1 MRVYVHSLILLNIFM
16 TKMRELC
23 NYIIKQQSIQE
34 FLRKDFSFLFAD
46 IKGVSKEK
54 EADFLRICCTFAAL
68 NRYSIMSSMKKIPS
82 PLVSLFPIAFLVG
95 MLFATIRTFGS
106 DALSGGSQVS
116 LLTTTAVCIFIGMA
130 FYRIPWKDYELAI
143 TNNIAGVATAIII
156 LLIIGALSGSWM
168 ISGVVPTL
176 IYYGMQIIHPDF
188 FLASTCIICALV
200 SVMTGS
206 SWTTIATIG
215 IALLGIGKAQ
225 GFEEGW
231 IAGAIISGAYF
242 GDKISPLSDTTVLAS
257 SVTDTPLFTHIRY
270 MMITTVPSLI
280 ITIIIFTVMGFSFK
294 TNDTQQIAEFAAAL
308 NAKFTITPWLLIV
321 PVVTGILIA
330 RRVPSVI
337 TLFLSTML
345 AGIFAL
351 IFQPDLLCEIAGD
364 GNIFKGVMMTFYG
377 STSLH
382 TDSSMLTDLVATRGM
397 AGMMNTIW
405 LILCAMCFG
414 GAMTASGMLGSIT
427 SVFVRFMKN
436 RVSVVASTVCSGL
449 FLNLATADQYI
460 SIILTGNMFSNIYEK
475 KGYESRLLSR
485 TTEDSVTVTSV
496 LIPWNTCGMTQAT
509 ILSVPTLTYLP
520 YCFFNL
526 ISPLMS
532 IFIAAIGY
540 KIFKKPVNNPS

>member
-1 MRVYVHSLILLNIFM
+1 
-16 TKMRELC
+16 
-23 NYIIKQQSIQE
+23 
-34 FLRKDFSFLFAD
+34 
-46 IKGVSKEK
+46 
-54 EADFLRICCTFAAL
+54 
-68 NRYSIMSSMKKIPS
+68 MSSMKKIPS

-116 LLTTTAVCIFIGMA
+116 LLTTTAICIFIGMA
-130 FYRIPWKDYELAI
+130 FYRIPWKDYEIAI
-143 TNNIAGVATAIII
+143 TNNVAGVTTAIII
-156 LLIIGALSGSWM
+156 LLIIGALSGMWM

-176 IYYGMQIIHPDF
+176 IYYGIQIIHPDF
-188 FLASTCIICALV
+188 FLTSTCIICALV

-225 GFEEGW
+225 GFDEGW

-242 GDKISPLSDTTVLAS
+242 GDKISPLSDTTILAS
-257 SVTDTPLFTHIRY
+257 SVTDTPLFSHIRY
-270 MMITTVPSLI
+270 MMVTTIPSLI
-280 ITIIIFTVMGFSFK
+280 ITIIIFTVMGLTYE
-294 TNDTQQIAEFAAAL
+294 TNNTQQITEFAAAL
-308 NAKFTITPWLLIV
+308 STKFTITPWLLVV

-330 RRVPSVI
+330 RKVPSII

-345 AGIFAL
+345 AGLFAF
-351 IFQPDLLCEIAGD
+351 IFQPDLLREVAGSE
-364 GNIFKGVMMTFYG
+364 NIFKGFMMTLYG
-377 STSLH
+377 STSLQ
-382 TDSSMLTDLVATRGM
+382 TDSSMLTELVATRGM

-436 RVSVVASTVCSGL
+436 TVSMVASTVCSGL

-532 IFIAAIGY
+532 IFVAAIGY
-540 KIFKKPVNNPS
+540 KIFRKPVNNPS

>member
-1 MRVYVHSLILLNIFM
+1 
-16 TKMRELC
+16 
-23 NYIIKQQSIQE
+23 
-34 FLRKDFSFLFAD
+34 
-46 IKGVSKEK
+46 
-54 EADFLRICCTFAAL
+54 
-68 NRYSIMSSMKKIPS
+68 MSSMKKIPS
-82 PLVSLFPIAFLVG
+82 PLVSLFPIVFLVG

-116 LLTTTAVCIFIGMA
+116 LLTTTAICIFIGMA
-130 FYRIPWKDYELAI
+130 FYRIPWKDYEIAI
-143 TNNIAGVATAIII
+143 TNNVAGVTTAIII
-156 LLIIGALSGSWM
+156 LLIIGALSGMWM

-176 IYYGMQIIHPDF
+176 IYYGIQIIHPDF
-188 FLASTCIICALV
+188 FLTSTCIICALV

-225 GFEEGW
+225 GFDEGW

-242 GDKISPLSDTTVLAS
+242 GDKISPLSDTTILAS
-257 SVTDTPLFTHIRY
+257 SITDTPLFSHIRY
-270 MMITTVPSLI
+270 MMVTTIPSLI
-280 ITIIIFTVMGFSFK
+280 ITIIIFTVMGLTYE
-294 TNDTQQIAEFAAAL
+294 TNNTQQITEFAAAL
-308 NAKFTITPWLLIV
+308 STKFTITPWLLVV

-330 RRVPSVI
+330 RKVPSII

-345 AGIFAL
+345 AGLFAF
-351 IFQPDLLCEIAGD
+351 IFQPDLLREVAGSE
-364 GNIFKGVMMTFYG
+364 NIFKGFMMTLYG
-377 STSLH
+377 STSLQ
-382 TDSSMLTDLVATRGM
+382 TDSSMLTELVATRGM

-436 RVSVVASTVCSGL
+436 TVSMVASTVCSGL

-532 IFIAAIGY
+532 IFVAAIGY
-540 KIFKKPVNNPS
+540 KIFRKPVNNPS

>member
-1 MRVYVHSLILLNIFM
+1 
-16 TKMRELC
+16 
-23 NYIIKQQSIQE
+23 
-34 FLRKDFSFLFAD
+34 
-46 IKGVSKEK
+46 
-54 EADFLRICCTFAAL
+54 
-68 NRYSIMSSMKKIPS
+68 MSTTKKIPS
-82 PLVSLFPIAFLVG
+82 PLVSFLPIVLLIG

-106 DALSGGSQVS
+106 DALSGGSQIS
-116 LLTTTAVCIFIGMA
+116 LLTTTAVCVFIGVP
-130 FYRIPWKDYELAI
+130 FYRIPWRDYEIAI
-143 TNNIAGVATAIII
+143 TNNVAGVTSAIII
-156 LLIIGALSGSWM
+156 LLIIGALSGAWM

-188 FLASTCIICALV
+188 FLTSTCVICALV
-200 SVMTGS
+200 SIMTGS

-242 GDKISPLSDTTVLAS
+242 GDKISPLSDTTVLAA
-257 SVTDTPLFTHIRY
+257 SVTDTPLFRHIRY
-270 MMITTVPSLI
+270 MMITTIPSLV
-280 ITIIIFTVMGFSFK
+280 ITLVIFTVMGFACETSG
-294 TNDTQQIAEFAAAL
+294 TEQIAEFTASL
-308 NAKFTITPWLLIV
+308 NARFHITPWLLIV

-330 RRVPSVI
+330 RKVPSII
-337 TLFLSTML
+337 TLFLSTLL
-345 AGIFAL
+345 AATFAI
-351 IFQPDLLCEIAGD
+351 IFQPELLHEISGNNDLFEGT
-364 GNIFKGVMMTFYG
+364 MMSLYG
-377 STSLH
+377 SISLQS
-382 TDSSMLTDLVATRGM
+382 DSAMLTELIATRGM

-405 LILCAMCFG
+405 LIICAMCFG

-436 RVSVVASTVCSGL
+436 TVSVVASTVGSGI

-485 TTEDSVTVTSV
+485 TTEDAVTVTSA

-532 IFIAAIGY
+532 ILVAAIGY
-540 KIFKKPVNNPS
+540 KIVRRK